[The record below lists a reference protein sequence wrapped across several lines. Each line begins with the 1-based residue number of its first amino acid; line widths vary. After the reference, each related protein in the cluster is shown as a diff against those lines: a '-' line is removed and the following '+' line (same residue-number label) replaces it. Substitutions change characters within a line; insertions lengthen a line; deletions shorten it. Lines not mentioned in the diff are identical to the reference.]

1 MKGSRHD
8 APHPTIGSANGSPL
22 SRKGRGTKES
32 LRDSVPMGASA
43 RAAAARAI
51 DAVLHDGRSLK
62 TVLTESLADIPD
74 VRDRA
79 LVEAICFHTLRHLR
93 RYRYALS
100 QWMDKPLPAR
110 EHSIEALLLAGLAQ
124 LDALALPAHA
134 AVSATAEAARL
145 LRRPAFVG
153 LVNALLRR
161 ASREP
166 WPVSDNPSI
175 VHSYPDWLAARLRAD
190 WPDEWEDLLIAGN
203 TIAPLW
209 LRVNPRASQRDVY
222 AQQLNAVGIAFE
234 SPEWPA
240 HALRL
245 DQGAAPDR
253 LPGWSQGAV
262 SVQDAAAQ
270 LAAVA
275 LAPRDGER
283 VLDAC
288 CAPGGKTAAM
298 LEIADS
304 ALTAIDSDRQR
315 MTRVDAALKRLKLS
329 EHATLQAADAA
340 DLDAWWN
347 GEPFDAVLLDAPCSA
362 TGIVRRQP
370 DIKWHRRES
379 DLVALLATQDR
390 LLDALWRT
398 LKPGGRLLY
407 ATCSILRA
415 ENAER
420 IAAFLSRTPDA
431 TELPLDAQY
440 GRAAHPGRQRMP
452 GEDGMDGFYY
462 ALLGKSPA
470 R

>member
-1 MKGSRHD
+1 MNPSRSPQGND
-8 APHPTIGSANGSPL
+8 IGA
-22 SRKGRGTKES
+22 
-32 LRDSVPMGASA
+32 AA

-62 TVLTESLADIPD
+62 AVLNESLAGIPD

-79 LVEAICFHTLRHLR
+79 LVEAICFQALRHLR
-93 RYRYALS
+93 RYRHALS

-110 EHSIEALLLAGLAQ
+110 EHTIEALLLAGLAQ

-166 WPVSDNPSI
+166 WPVSDKPAV

-190 WPDEWEDLLIAGN
+190 WPDEWEELLVAGN
-203 TIAPLW
+203 RIAPLW
-209 LRVNPRASQRDVY
+209 LRVNARLTDRAAY
-222 AQQLNAVGIAFE
+222 AQRLLDSDVVAQA
-234 SPEWPA
+234 PEWPV

-245 DQGAAPDR
+245 DQGAVPEQLPDWAN
-253 LPGWSQGAV
+253 GMV

-270 LAAVA
+270 LAAAV

-288 CAPGGKTAAM
+288 CAPGGKSAAM
-298 LEIADS
+298 LEMADI
-304 ALTAIDSDRQR
+304 ALTAIDNDPQR
-315 MTRVDAALKRLKLS
+315 LARVEAVLLRLRLLNRV
-329 EHATLQAADAA
+329 TPRPVLRMADAA
-340 DLDAWWN
+340 DPDAWWD
-347 GEPFDAVLLDAPCSA
+347 GKPFDAILLDAPCSA

-379 DLVALLATQDR
+379 DLAVLTATQDR

-420 IAAFLSRTPDA
+420 IAAFLGRTPDA
-431 TELPLDAQY
+431 AELQLDARY

-462 ALLGKSPA
+462 ALLGKNA
-470 R
+470 AQ

>member
-1 MKGSRHD
+1 MS
-8 APHPTIGSANGSPL
+8 APTAQQASDIGA
-22 SRKGRGTKES
+22 
-32 LRDSVPMGASA
+32 AA

-62 TVLTESLADIPD
+62 SVLAESLKDIAD

-79 LVEAICFHTLRHLR
+79 LVEAICFHALRHLR
-93 RYRYALS
+93 RYRHALS

-110 EHSIEALLLAGLAQ
+110 EHVIEALLLAGLAQ
-124 LDALALPAHA
+124 IDALELPAHA

-166 WPVSDNPSI
+166 WPASDNPAI
-175 VHSYPDWLAARLRAD
+175 AHSYPDWLVARLRAD
-190 WPDEWEDLLIAGN
+190 WPDDWEAVLAAGN
-203 TIAPLW
+203 KIAPLW
-209 LRVNPRASQRDVY
+209 LRVNARAVDRATY
-222 AQQLNAVGIAFE
+222 AQTMQAEGIASE

-245 DQGAAPDR
+245 DQGAAPER
-253 LPGWSQGAV
+253 LPGWGEGMV

-270 LAAVA
+270 LAAAA

-288 CAPGGKTAAM
+288 SAPGGKTAAM
-298 LEIADS
+298 LEVADIV
-304 ALTAIDSDRQR
+304 LTALDNDRER
-315 MTRVDAALKRLKLS
+315 LTRVDATLHRLQLRRNT
-329 EHATLQAADAA
+329 TLQAADAA
-340 DLDAWWN
+340 DPDAWWD

-362 TGIVRRQP
+362 TGILRRQP
-370 DIKWHRRES
+370 DVKWHRRES
-379 DLVALLATQDR
+379 DLAALTAMQDR
-390 LLDALWRT
+390 LLDALWPT
-398 LKPGGRLLY
+398 VKPGGRLLY
-407 ATCSILRA
+407 ATCSILRI

-420 IAAFLSRTPDA
+420 IAAFLARTSDA
-431 TELPLDAQY
+431 VELPLDANY
-440 GRAAHPGRQRMP
+440 GRAANPGRQRMP

-462 ALLGKSPA
+462 ALLRKNY
-470 R
+470 

>member
-1 MKGSRHD
+1 MSASR
-8 APHPTIGSANGSPL
+8 SPQ
-22 SRKGRGTKES
+22 GN
-32 LRDSVPMGASA
+32 DVGAAA

-62 TVLTESLADIPD
+62 TVVTESLADIPD

-79 LVEAICFHTLRHLR
+79 LVEAICFHALRHLR

-100 QWMDKPLPAR
+100 QWMEKPLPAR
-110 EHSIEALLLAGLAQ
+110 EHAIESLLLAGLAQ
-124 LDALALPAHA
+124 IDALALPAHA

-166 WPVSDNPSI
+166 WPVSDKKSI
-175 VHSYPDWLAARLRAD
+175 AHSYPDWLVARLRAD
-190 WPDEWEDLLIAGN
+190 WPDEWEDLLVAGN

-209 LRVNPRASQRDVY
+209 LRVNPRVVDRATY
-222 AQQLNAVGIAFE
+222 ARTLHAAGVESE
-234 SPEWPA
+234 SPEWPV

-245 DQGAAPDR
+245 DQGAAPER
-253 LPGWSQGAV
+253 LPGWSEGAV

-270 LAAVA
+270 LAAMA
-275 LAPRDGER
+275 LAPRAGER

-298 LEIADS
+298 LEIADI
-304 ALTAIDSDRQR
+304 ALTAIDSDAHRL
-315 MTRVDAALKRLKLS
+315 TRVDAALKRLKLS

-347 GEPFDAVLLDAPCSA
+347 GAPFDAVLLDAPCSA

-379 DLVALLATQDR
+379 DLVALLAAQDR

-407 ATCSILRA
+407 ATCSILQA

-420 IAAFLSRTPDA
+420 IAAFLARTPDA
-431 TELPLDAQY
+431 TELPLDAHY
-440 GRAAHPGRQRMP
+440 GRAVHPGRQRMP
-452 GEDGMDGFYY
+452 GENGMDGFYY
-462 ALLGKSPA
+462 ALLGKNPA
-470 R
+470 Q

>member
-1 MKGSRHD
+1 MSSPRTASGSSD
-8 APHPTIGSANGSPL
+8 IG
-22 SRKGRGTKES
+22 
-32 LRDSVPMGASA
+32 
-43 RAAAARAI
+43 AAARAVAAQAI
-51 DAVLHDGRSLK
+51 SAVLHDGRSLK
-62 TVLTESLADIPD
+62 AVLADALKNIHD

-79 LVEAICFHTLRHLR
+79 LVEAICFHALRHLR
-93 RYRYALS
+93 RYRNALQ

-110 EHSIEALLLAGLAQ
+110 EHLVEALLLVGLAQ
-124 LDALALPAHA
+124 LDALKLPTHA
-134 AVSATAEAARL
+134 AVSATAEAARV

-166 WPVSDNPSI
+166 LLASDDSAI
-175 VHSYPDWLAARLRAD
+175 AQSYPDWLVARLRAD
-190 WPDEWEDLLIAGN
+190 WPDDWEAMLVAGN

-209 LRVNPRASQRDVY
+209 LRVNARFAERASYAQRLRDVGID
-222 AQQLNAVGIAFE
+222 AQAPE
-234 SPEWPA
+234 SPM

-245 DQGAAPDR
+245 DQGAAPEH
-253 LPGWSQGAV
+253 LPGWDEGVV

-270 LAAVA
+270 LAVLA
-275 LAPRDGER
+275 LAPRAGER

-288 CAPGGKTAAM
+288 CAPGGKSAAM
-298 LEIADS
+298 LEMADIALV
-304 ALTAIDSDRQR
+304 ALDSDAQR
-315 MTRVDAALKRLKLS
+315 LARA
-329 EHATLQAADAA
+329 EATLLRLRLLNRVTPRPVLRAADAA

-379 DLVALLATQDR
+379 DIEVLTATQDR

-415 ENAER
+415 ENSER
-420 IAAFLSRTPDA
+420 IAAFLARTADA
-431 TELPLDAQY
+431 TEIPLDAHQ
-440 GRAAHPGRQRMP
+440 GRAAEPGHQRMP
-452 GEDGMDGFYY
+452 GEGGMDGFFY
-462 ALLGKSPA
+462 ALLRKTG
-470 R
+470 

>member
-1 MKGSRHD
+1 MKTSRMKTSQ
-8 APHPTIGSANGSPL
+8 PKP
-22 SRKGRGTKES
+22 GTN
-32 LRDSVPMGASA
+32 DIGASA

-62 TVLTESLADIPD
+62 VVLAESLKGIPD

-79 LVEAICFHTLRHLR
+79 LVEAICFHALRHLR
-93 RYRYALS
+93 RYRHALS

-110 EHSIEALLLAGLAQ
+110 EHVVEALLLAGLAQ

-134 AVSATAEAARL
+134 AVSSTAEAARL

-166 WPVSDNPSI
+166 WPVSDKLAI

-190 WPDEWEDLLIAGN
+190 WPDDHDALLAAGN

-209 LRVNPRASQRDVY
+209 LRVNPRVLDCTTNPRATY
-222 AQQLNAVGIAFE
+222 AQTLLAADIASE
-234 SPEWPA
+234 SPEWPT

-245 DQGAAPDR
+245 DQGAVPER
-253 LPGWSQGAV
+253 LPGWGEGMV

-270 LAAVA
+270 LAIAA
-275 LAPRDGER
+275 LAPREGER

-288 CAPGGKTAAM
+288 CAPGGKTAAL
-298 LEIADS
+298 LEVADIA
-304 ALTAIDSDRQR
+304 LIAIDSDGERLG
-315 MTRVDAALKRLKLS
+315 RVDAALKRLRLG
-329 EHATLQAADAA
+329 ERATLKTADAA
-340 DLDAWWN
+340 DLDAWWD

-362 TGIVRRQP
+362 TGILRRQP

-379 DLVALLATQDR
+379 DLVALMATQDR

-420 IAAFLSRTPDA
+420 VAAFLARTDDA
-431 TELPLDAQY
+431 AELPLGTQY
-440 GRAAHPGRQRMP
+440 GRAAHPGRQRLP
-452 GEDGMDGFYY
+452 GDDGMDGFYY
-462 ALLGKSPA
+462 ALLGKNA
-470 R
+470 AQ

>member
-1 MKGSRHD
+1 
-8 APHPTIGSANGSPL
+8 
-22 SRKGRGTKES
+22 
-32 LRDSVPMGASA
+32 MGAPRASQGSDIGAAA
-43 RAAAARAI
+43 RAAAARVI

-62 TVLTESLADIPD
+62 SVLNASLQDIPD

-79 LVEAICFHTLRHLR
+79 LVEAICFHALRHLR
-93 RYRYALS
+93 RYRHALQ
-100 QWMDKPLPAR
+100 QWMDKPLPVR
-110 EHSIEALLLAGLAQ
+110 EHLIEALLLAGLAQ
-124 LDALALPAHA
+124 LDALKLPTHA
-134 AVSATAEAARL
+134 AVSATAEAARV

-166 WPVSDNPSI
+166 LPASDNPAI
-175 VHSYPDWLAARLRAD
+175 TQSYPDWLLARLRLD
-190 WPDEWEDLLIAGN
+190 WPNDWEAMLVAGN
-203 TIAPLW
+203 SIAPLW
-209 LRVNPRASQRDVY
+209 LRVNARLVERAAY
-222 AQQLNAVGIAFE
+222 AQRMRDIGIDSQAPE
-234 SPEWPA
+234 SPA

-245 DQGAAPDR
+245 DQGAAPEH
-253 LPGWSQGAV
+253 LPGWDEGAV

-270 LAAVA
+270 VAALA
-275 LAPRDGER
+275 LAPRAGER

-288 CAPGGKTAAM
+288 CAPGGKSAAM
-298 LEIADS
+298 LEIADIELV
-304 ALTAIDSDRQR
+304 ALDNDAQR
-315 MTRVDAALKRLKLS
+315 LARA
-329 EHATLQAADAA
+329 EATLLRLRLLNRVTPRPILRVADAG
-340 DLDAWWN
+340 DLDAWWT

-362 TGIVRRQP
+362 TGILRRQP

-379 DLVALLATQDR
+379 DLVALTATQDR

-420 IAAFLSRTPDA
+420 IAAFLARTGDA
-431 TELPLDAQY
+431 SELPLDARY

-462 ALLGKSPA
+462 ALLGKHA
-470 R
+470 AN